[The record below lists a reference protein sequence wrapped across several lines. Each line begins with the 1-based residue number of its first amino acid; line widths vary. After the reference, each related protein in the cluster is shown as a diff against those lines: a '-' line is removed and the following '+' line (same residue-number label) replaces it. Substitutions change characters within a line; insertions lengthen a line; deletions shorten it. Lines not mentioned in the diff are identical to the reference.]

1 MPLYEFACIECKRI
15 QEKIQKFED
24 LEPNC
29 DLCKERMIRIMSA
42 STFILKGG
50 GWYKDGYTKSPE
62 TKNK

>member
-1 MPLYEFACIECKRI
+1 MPVYEFACLECRRI

-62 TKNK
+62 PKND